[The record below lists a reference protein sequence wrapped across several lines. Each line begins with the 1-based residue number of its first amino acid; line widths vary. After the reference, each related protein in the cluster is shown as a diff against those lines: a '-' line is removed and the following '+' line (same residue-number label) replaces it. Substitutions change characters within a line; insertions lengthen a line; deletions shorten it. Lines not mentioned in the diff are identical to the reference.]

1 MGAPVGPAGTVP
13 ASEVEPLALL
23 VAAIVALVVAV
34 LAGRVAWRAWLR
46 RRASAELGVPVPRTV
61 SARRDAACPS
71 PGTLRLAYPRWARAK
86 ADGTRD
92 RRTNSLAVVRP
103 PSVLRA
109 GGWRLED
116 TSPFTVYHLALRLRD
131 AGRPVSLCDEEREK
145 YLRLRD
151 RARDRRCARS
161 ADGLVARF
169 HSRPTDFES
178 FCAELYRALGYEA
191 HVTPPSR
198 DGGFDLRLVDPDGRS
213 CIVECK
219 CYARG
224 HSVGRPQVQKLR
236 GANDVEGAERM
247 AFVTTSGF
255 SAEAERYAR
264 QAGVELVDGAA
275 LTALCD
281 RAWGRAQEA
290 DVPEEDARLT
300 DAEIR
305 LRFPADM

>member
-1 MGAPVGPAGTVP
+1 MGVRAEALGAGLATELGPVV
-13 ASEVEPLALL
+13 VVLAAMVVL
-23 VAAIVALVVAV
+23 AVAV

-61 SARRDAACPS
+61 AIRRDVACPD
-71 PGTLRLAYPRWARAK
+71 PGSLRLAYPCWSRAK

-92 RRTNSLAVVRP
+92 GRTRDFSVVRP
-103 PSVLRA
+103 PSVLRV
-109 GGWRLED
+109 GGWRLSD
-116 TSPFTVYHLALRLRD
+116 KSPFTIYHLALCLRD
-131 AGRPVSLCDEEREK
+131 AGRAVAPCNEEAEK

-151 RARDRRCARS
+151 AARDRRSARS
-161 ADGLVARF
+161 VDELVARF

-178 FCAELYRALGYEA
+178 FCAELYRALGSEA

-198 DGGFDLRLVDPDGRS
+198 DGGFDLRLVDRDGRS
-213 CIVECK
+213 AIVECK

-236 GANDVEGAERM
+236 GANDVERADRM
-247 AFVTTSGF
+247 VFVTTSSF
-255 SAEAERYAR
+255 SAEAEKYAR
-264 QAGVELVDGAA
+264 QAGVELVDGLA

-281 RAWGRAQEA
+281 RAWGGGAGEVVDA
-290 DVPEEDARLT
+290 ADARLT